1 VPWRPRRA
9 IALEQTPTP
18 PRQPRAERCMQ
29 LSSGPQRTAL
39 AANCFSR
46 RRRQR
51 TPVLFRTEL
60 ALYSDTPAG
69 QGLIDLRFACLLL
82 CQRTLGR
89 MGARPVALGSVR
101 YFPCCMAAA
110 DHLRGAGSAFR
121 PSRVTGSIGM
131 SSNSHMS
138 GSQSSRAMCP
148 TNSAMAA
155 SCCSLHTPPSR

>member
-1 VPWRPRRA
+1 
-9 IALEQTPTP
+9 
-18 PRQPRAERCMQ
+18 MQ

-39 AANCFSR
+39 AAICFSR

-110 DHLRGAGSAFR
+110 DHLSGRGLGIQTVACDGLHR
-121 PSRVTGSIGM
+121 DVVELPYVGLSIIPG
-131 SSNSHMS
+131 HV
-138 GSQSSRAMCP
+138 P
-148 TNSAMAA
+148 
-155 SCCSLHTPPSR
+155 HK